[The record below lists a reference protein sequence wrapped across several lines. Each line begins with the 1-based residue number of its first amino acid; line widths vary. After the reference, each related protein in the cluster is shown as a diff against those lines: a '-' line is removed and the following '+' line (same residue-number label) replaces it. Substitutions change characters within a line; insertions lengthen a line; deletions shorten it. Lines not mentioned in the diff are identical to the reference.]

1 MVRSGSG
8 GRVVPTRVAEGRD
21 CPCPLNERLA
31 TYTYVV
37 RANGEWVDELYPS
50 HKGHVAPAIGGA
62 RLLTQPADLSQAV
75 SHCLR
80 RSQHGRGELVHL
92 GCVNRGSIGHL
103 ARAPARRRET
113 AQLPAERN
121 HCWQ

>member
-1 MVRSGSG
+1 MAAVGGCKSEGVLGRGGAGAGAGGQAG
-8 GRVVPTRVAEGRD
+8 GRGTARW
-21 CPCPLNERLA
+21 LA
-31 TYTYVV
+31 H
-37 RANGEWVDELYPS
+37 G
-50 HKGHVAPAIGGA
+50 
-62 RLLTQPADLSQAV
+62 DLSQAV

-80 RSQHGRGELVHL
+80 RSQHSRGELVHL
-92 GCVNRGSIGHL
+92 GCVYRGSIGHL